1 MPLNVLIR
9 DMMKWA
15 EVGKEAA
22 RIVHDS
28 KVTVDGLPR
37 RDHRFAIGLMDVV
50 QVKSIGKAFR
60 FLPKPRLGL
69 SPHPIT
75 GEEIGYKLCKITGKT
90 VLRGGKVQVN
100 LHDGRNLVLD
110 VRALGAYEKGLE
122 VGGALQIA
130 LPSQRIIHYVPFK
143 EGNLGLVTDGRNEGF
158 YGRIASIS
166 PGTQSRPK
174 IARLETTGE
183 SFETPAQY
191 ILPIGTDTPL
201 VSLEK

>member
-1 MPLNVLIR
+1 
-9 DMMKWA
+9 
-15 EVGKEAA
+15 
-22 RIVHDS
+22 
-28 KVTVDGLPR
+28 
-37 RDHRFAIGLMDVV
+37 
-50 QVKSIGKAFR
+50 
-60 FLPKPRLGL
+60 
-69 SPHPIT
+69 
-75 GEEIGYKLCKITGKT
+75 
-90 VLRGGKVQVN
+90 
-100 LHDGRNLVLD
+100 LD